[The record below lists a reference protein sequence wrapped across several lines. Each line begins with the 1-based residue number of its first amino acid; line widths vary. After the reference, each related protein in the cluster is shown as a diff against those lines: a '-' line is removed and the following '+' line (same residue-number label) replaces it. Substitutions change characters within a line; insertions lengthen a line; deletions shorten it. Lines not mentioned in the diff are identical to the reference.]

1 MTITYSVIVHK
12 VRLREI
18 VLGAVNLIR
27 NRGFSSVAFGLISG
41 ISLNLILSVMT
52 AARSAILLFLLLA
65 QGFSV
70 ASEKGEDGWTE
81 QFPRDEIAPVFSRTV
96 EGYLVLTSERSGT
109 NGHWLRSYAVEGGK
123 SYEFTVLRLAEDVE
137 YERRSCLV
145 RIEWYGPDGMLVESP
160 HKVNPAYFGVDT
172 DKARP
177 DFPRDWEQLDDGSV
191 LLKDI
196 YMAPHD
202 AVEAQVQLHLRWT
215 DKGKVTWKNVAFSET
230 QPLMPRRVKLAAVHH
245 KLAGGGKNTIE
256 SNRKKMVPLIKKAA
270 RNGADLIVLGEMVS
284 CKGVTNIFSEA
295 AEPIPGPTTD
305 FYGKLA
311 LQNECYIVVGLPE
324 RDGRQVYNVSVLLG
338 PDGSVAGKYRKV
350 TLPREEIQQGISPGS
365 EYPVFE
371 TRFGK
376 VGMMI
381 CYDVFFP
388 EVARE
393 LAMNGAEVIALPIWG
408 GNPLLAAAR
417 CAENGVF
424 LVSSTYSDHESNWMK
439 TAVWD
444 REGVRVAEADE
455 WGTIVMAEVDL
466 NQPTHWQFLGD
477 FRSRIKR
484 EAPIR
489 KAEMTR

>member
-1 MTITYSVIVHK
+1 M
-12 VRLREI
+12 
-18 VLGAVNLIR
+18 N
-27 NRGFSSVAFGLISG
+27 
-41 ISLNLILSVMT
+41 

-65 QGFSV
+65 PGFLV

-81 QFPRDEIAPVFSRTV
+81 QFPRDEIAPVFSRTA
-96 EGYLVLTSERSGT
+96 EGHLVLASERSGT

-123 SYEFTVLRLAEDVE
+123 SYEFSARRLAEDIE

-177 DFPRDWEQLDDGSV
+177 DFPRDWDQLDDGSV
-191 LLKDI
+191 LVRDI
-196 YMAPHD
+196 YMAPRD

-215 DKGKVTWKNVAFSET
+215 GKGKVTWKDVAFSET
-230 QPLMPRRVKLAAVHH
+230 EPLMPRRVKLAAVHH
-245 KLAGGGKNTIE
+245 KLSDGGKNTIE
-256 SNRKKMVPLIKKAA
+256 SNRRKMVPLIEKAA

-284 CKGVTNIFSEA
+284 CKGVTNIFSEV

-311 LQNECYIVVGLPE
+311 QQNDCYIVVGLPE
-324 RDGRQVYNVSVLLG
+324 RDGREVYNVSVLMG

-350 TLPREEIQQGISPGS
+350 TLPREEIQQGISPGT

-393 LAMNGAEVIALPIWG
+393 LAMNGAEVIALPI
-408 GNPLLAAAR
+408 
-417 CAENGVF
+417 
-424 LVSSTYSDHESNWMK
+424 
-439 TAVWD
+439 VWD
-444 REGVRVAEADE
+444 REGARVAEADE
-455 WGTIVMAEVDL
+455 WGTVVMAEVDL

-489 KAEMTR
+489 KAEMKR